1 MGQSLPGAVGFGCA
15 WQALGARSLGYFL
28 GGGLWVW
35 GLSRAKDRGD
45 GVGVTEGCCGLMV
58 LWLAL

>member
-1 MGQSLPGAVGFGCA
+1 MGEAFL
-15 WQALGARSLGYFL
+15 ALLGL
-28 GGGLWVW
+28 GVHGKLWVQDLLVTFW
-35 GLSRAKDRGD
+35 VVACGSSRAKDRGD